1 MPLPPRVPD
10 LAALDLLLSVI
21 ELGSLGR
28 AAEAHGISQPSAS
41 SRIRYLE
48 RLVGV
53 PVLERS
59 TLGSRPTAAG
69 ALVAEWAG
77 PVVESARRLGAGI
90 ESLREQRDARLHVA
104 ASQTVAEY
112 LFPKWLV
119 ALRAA
124 APGTSVTLESGNSAA
139 VAGAVLEGR
148 AAIGFVESPRAP
160 RGLESRAVAADRL
173 VVVVAPGHP
182 WARRTVISPAELAET
197 PLVQREPGSGTRTSF
212 ERAVRAV
219 LPDWRPEPLLELS
232 STTAIK
238 TAAAAGVGPAVLSSL
253 AVSAELAAGALKS
266 PEVAELDLTRSLRA
280 VWPAGRRPVGAARDL
295 YGIARRGGAGG
306 GAAGRGGGAGS

>member
-48 RLVGV
+48 KLVGL
-53 PVLERS
+53 PVLERT
-59 TLGSRPTAAG
+59 TLGSRPTPAG

-77 PVVESARRLGAGI
+77 AVIEAAQQLGAGI
-90 ESLREQRDARLHVA
+90 DTLREQRDSRLHVA

-119 ALRAA
+119 ALRASAA
-124 APGTSVTLESGNSAA
+124 APAGVTLESGNSAG
-139 VAGAVLEGR
+139 VAQAVLEGR
-148 AAIGFVESPRAP
+148 AGIGFIESPRAP
-160 RGLESRAVAADRL
+160 KGLESRPVAVDRL

-182 WARRTVISPAELAET
+182 WARRSAITLEELAAA
-197 PLVQREPGSGTRTSF
+197 PLVQREAGSGTRTSF
-212 ERAVRAV
+212 ERAVTARM
-219 LPDWRPEPLLELS
+219 PDWRPAPLLELS

-238 TAAAAGVGPAVLSSL
+238 TAAAAGVGPAVVSSL
-253 AVSAELAAGALKS
+253 AVAVELASGTLKS
-266 PEVAELDLTRSLRA
+266 PTVTGFDMTRSLRA
-280 VWPAGRRPVGAARDL
+280 VWPQGQRPAGPARDL
-295 YGIARRGGAGG
+295 YAIARRAGT
-306 GAAGRGGGAGS
+306 GAATEGS

>member
-48 RLVGV
+48 KLVGL
-53 PVLERS
+53 PVLERT
-59 TLGSRPTAAG
+59 TLGSRPTPAG

-77 PVVESARRLGAGI
+77 TVIEAAQQLAAGI
-90 ESLREQRDARLHVA
+90 DTLREQRDSRLHVA

-119 ALRAA
+119 ALRASA
-124 APGTSVTLESGNSAA
+124 TAPAGVTLESGNSAA
-139 VAGAVLEGR
+139 VAQAVLEGR
-148 AAIGFVESPRAP
+148 AGIGFIESPRAP
-160 RGLESRAVAADRL
+160 KGLESRPVAVDRL

-182 WARRTVISPAELAET
+182 WARRSAITLEELAAA

-212 ERAVRAV
+212 ERAVTARM
-219 LPDWRPEPLLELS
+219 PDWRPAPLLELS

-238 TAAAAGVGPAVLSSL
+238 TAAAAGVGPAVVSSL
-253 AVSAELAAGALKS
+253 AVSVELASGTLKS
-266 PEVAELDLTRSLRA
+266 PTVTGFDMTRSLRA
-280 VWPAGRRPVGAARDL
+280 VWPQGQRPAGPARDL
-295 YGIARRGGAGG
+295 YAIARRAGTG
-306 GAAGRGGGAGS
+306 VGGGAGAEGS